1 MSFKLYKCESPVGLP
16 LIEVPGGRFV
26 FERLSPGDIREADH
40 YEKFRWGDG
49 GKKLF
54 ACPRGKSEKGR
65 CKEPLRLLR
74 IRHDRKSLKR
84 LLRDCRSGELYNRRK
99 STIDKII
106 RDVEKKSSSKSTLG
120 FAFAESKIGSILKF
134 AAIGVFTTIAAVYT
148 IRFMFSEYAVGGNN
162 VR

>member
-1 MSFKLYKCESPVGLP
+1 MSFKLYKCESPSGLP
-16 LIEVPGGRFV
+16 LIEVPDGRFV
-26 FERLSPGDIREADH
+26 FERLSPGEIREADY
-40 YEKFRWGDG
+40 YEEFRWGDG

-74 IRHDRKSLKR
+74 IRHNRKALKG

-99 STIDKII
+99 GTIDKILK
-106 RDVEKKSSSKSTLG
+106 DVEKKSSSKSALG
-120 FAFAESKIGSILKF
+120 AVSAGNRIGSFLKF
-134 AAIGVFTTIAAVYT
+134 IAIGVFTTVAAAYT
-148 IRFMFSEYAVGGNN
+148 IKFMFPGYVGGHD